1 MKIATFNVNGV
12 NGRLPV
18 LEEADMLK
26 HRIDEAAKF
35 VSLGQRALSP
45 QCGFLS
51 IARVGRFPLDQVE
64 RKLALIVR
72 VARDVW
78 GEA

>member
-1 MKIATFNVNGV
+1 MKIATLNVNGI

-45 QCGFLS
+45 QCGFLR
-51 IARVGRFPLDQVE
+51 IARVGLSPSMTYSANSRSSC
-64 RKLALIVR
+64 
-72 VARDVW
+72 RDVG